1 MNNRKRIE
9 LALLSL
15 SLSLY
20 AMAGTID
27 VTKAASKAV
36 KMLGKEVVT
45 TNTLTTKVRAR
56 VATQS
61 ASPAYYI
68 FNAADGKG
76 FVIISGEEA
85 MPELVG
91 YSYTNTFDEANMH
104 PGLVDML
111 DYYTQ
116 VVNDVRA
123 GEVEVD
129 YRPMLRAPKVLAGPL
144 CKVQWGQDEPYN
156 TLCPEDNGVKCPVG
170 CVATAMAQ
178 IMYHFEW
185 PKVGEGSLRYACS
198 LPGVSILSSNFS
210 EHEYV
215 WSEMKATKKD
225 NMASETAAAAVAQLS
240 YDCGIASRMDYTAEG
255 SGTLDDQA
263 MYAMY
268 THFGYKA
275 SPLRIEY
282 RNCYATQEEWNDLV
296 KSEINA
302 NRPVLYAGH
311 DSNGNGGHE
320 FIVDGYDEE
329 DNFHVNWGWD
339 GKSDGYYAIFTLHP
353 SNSRYTFKESQ
364 SMICG
369 IEPDPSGEDKT
380 PPQWRMYLYNAPS
393 VKKDTCQIGEKFTY
407 TLGEF
412 YNHAGLAHTWTYGA
426 ALYSLDGE
434 QLAMLTKVT
443 DKNTHQVL
451 SYYYGHNAQSTVSI
465 AIPEGTADGYYAL
478 RTVFRQ
484 REKDAN
490 GQEIYKDFVLP
501 NMEGGQALNNVFIK
515 VENGDVIF
523 NVELP
528 AAIDQIA
535 ANPLQSHSIYNLY
548 GQPQHG
554 LQRGI
559 NIVNGKK
566 ILVK

>member
-1 MNNRKRIE
+1 M
-9 LALLSL
+9 LLSL

-20 AMAGTID
+20 AMAGPID
-27 VTKAASKAV
+27 VMKAASKAV

-240 YDCGIASRMDYTAEG
+240 YDCAIASRMTFSADG

-263 MYAMY
+263 MYALY

-302 NRPVLYAGH
+302 NRPVLYAGR
-311 DSNGNGGHE
+311 DVNDNGGHE
-320 FIVDGYDEE
+320 FIIDGYDEE
-329 DNFHVNWGWD
+329 DNFHVNWGWNGD
-339 GKSDGYYAIFTLHP
+339 ADGYYAIFTLRP
-353 SNSRYTFKESQ
+353 DKSRYTFSQSQ

-369 IEPDPSGEDKT
+369 IEPDSTGLDKT
-380 PPQWRMYLYNAPS
+380 PHQWQLYQTEPPS
-393 VKKDTCQIGEKFTY
+393 VKIDSAEVGKAFSF
-407 TLGEF
+407 TLGKY
-412 YNHAGLAHTWTYGA
+412 YNHTGKAHTWTQVA

-434 QLAMLTKVT
+434 QLKIVSSKGTKAT
-443 DKNTHQVL
+443 EQYL
-451 SYYYGHNAQSTVSI
+451 SYYGPSNPKTVQ
-465 AIPEGTADGYYAL
+465 ATIPEDTPDGYYAL
-478 RTVFRQ
+478 RAVYRQ
-484 REKDAN
+484 RETDADGKD
-490 GQEIYKDFVLP
+490 IYTAYLLP
-501 NMEGGQALNNVFIK
+501 HMEGGQALNNVFIK
-515 VENGDVIF
+515 IENGIIVF
-523 NVELP
+523 NVDLP
-528 AAIDQIA
+528 AGIENIERS
-535 ANPLQSHSIYNLY
+535 PLNTVHAVYDLSGRKVGN
-548 GQPQHG
+548 GQ
-554 LQRGI
+554 LKRGI
-559 NIVNGKK
+559 NIVDGKK